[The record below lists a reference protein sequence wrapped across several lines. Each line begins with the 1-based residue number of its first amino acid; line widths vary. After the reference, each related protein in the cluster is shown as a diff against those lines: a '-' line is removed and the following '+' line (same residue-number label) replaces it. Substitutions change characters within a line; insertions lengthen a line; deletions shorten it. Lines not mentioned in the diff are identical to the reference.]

1 MVGNPFLDANDM
13 VADRTILWWI
23 IIITTT
29 VFGLIDLIFMLS
41 IPLATYWHT
50 GFVGLT
56 AVIGVIG
63 FLFIGIPAMV
73 YFDNRRH
80 HTFWINTHS
89 WSFHGMFTT
98 TRFHQATDLTH
109 SINYGAPHLVFGL
122 LGTLSLRT
130 IYSKFR

>member
-63 FLFIGIPAMV
+63 FLF
-73 YFDNRRH
+73 
-80 HTFWINTHS
+80 S
-89 WSFHGMFTT
+89 
-98 TRFHQATDLTH
+98 
-109 SINYGAPHLVFGL
+109 YGV
-122 LGTLSLRT
+122 LR
-130 IYSKFR
+130 